1 MRMAPLRAT
10 GRHGGDAL
18 SRLTRTLTASATA
31 AGCDV
36 PSVVVD
42 ASRPWA
48 SATFVGAQHAV
59 TLLAPRSPGL
69 GGWVAALPDAEL
81 PLRGHVVASLAVE
94 RIEDDGVQVIL
105 TVEVLTLE
113 AA

>member
-1 MRMAPLRAT
+1 MRFERPREAQVEARLAAALVGA
-10 GRHGGDAL
+10 GR
-18 SRLTRTLTASATA
+18 A
-31 AGCDV
+31 AGIDLVV
-36 PSVVVD
+36 PD
-42 ASRPWA
+42 HRSRPWA

-69 GGWVAALPDAEL
+69 GCWAAALPDAEL

-113 AA
+113 EA